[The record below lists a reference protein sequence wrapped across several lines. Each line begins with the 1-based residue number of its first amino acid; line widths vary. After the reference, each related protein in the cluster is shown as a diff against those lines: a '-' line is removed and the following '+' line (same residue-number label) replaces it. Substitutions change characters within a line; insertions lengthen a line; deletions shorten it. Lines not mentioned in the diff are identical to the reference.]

1 VTDGGVKQRD
11 YSDGEEKKNGMGRI
25 HLITNDELQM
35 ANQCRN
41 LGERGRLARS
51 FRRPRRKG
59 FQGVT
64 RGAPAHGRA
73 SCDTAGE
80 GARAPPVAH
89 SFERHS
95 STSPRIKTMVREFA
109 LTCSHLMTSRFRF
122 GFLALTWLVT
132 SNHASADRASTRSEH
147 TNRLA
152 HEKSPYLLQHAHNPV
167 DWYPWG
173 EEAFAKA
180 RRENKPIFLSVGY
193 STCHWCHVMAH
204 ESFEN
209 EDVAAVMNREFVNI
223 KVDREERPDVD
234 RVYMTFV
241 QATTGSG
248 GWPMSVWLTPDLKP
262 FVGGTYF
269 PPEERYGQPA
279 FKKVL
284 ERIATAW
291 KEDHDKIV
299 EQGSKIVEAL
309 RGSQSAAPAEGTIDS
324 SVADAAYRQL
334 DRSYDPK
341 EGGFGTA
348 PKFPRP
354 VTLNFLTRFYARE
367 AGHASGL
374 PSANNASGTHALPS
388 QALETALFTLRKMA
402 AGGMHDHIGGGFHRY
417 SVDRYWHVP
426 HFEKMLYDQ
435 AQLAAAYLDAFQI
448 TRDKQYESV
457 ARDILDYVARD
468 MTSKEGGF
476 FSAEDADSPVFGI
489 DAPNHKTAEG
499 AFYIWTKKEINDA
512 LGNSADVFDFHYG
525 VQAHGNAP
533 EGSDP
538 HDEFRGKNILIER
551 HTIAETAERFK
562 KSEEEIGKVL
572 AESRDKLF
580 AIRAKR
586 PRPHLDDKIIAAWN
600 GLMISAFARAAQ
612 VLDDARYLEVATRA
626 AKFMRTKLY
635 DSSHKILYR
644 SYREGRSNI
653 EGFADDY
660 ATVIQG
666 LLDLYQASFHIECLK
681 LARQLQ
687 ETQDRLFFDEQNGG
701 YFSNSGRDKNVFV
714 RIKDDNDGAEPAAS
728 SIAALNLLRLSQIY
742 NDPKM
747 AERAKK
753 TIDAFATILLQFPS
767 GMPQMLVALETSL
780 GKPRQIVIAGKKD
793 SPETEALLKE
803 VHRHFLPNTIVI
815 LADASEGQKYL
826 GENNEAIRAMS
837 LVEGKPAAYVCE
849 NFTCKAPVTDP
860 KQLSDL
866 LKL

>member
-1 VTDGGVKQRD
+1 
-11 YSDGEEKKNGMGRI
+11 M
-25 HLITNDELQM
+25 
-35 ANQCRN
+35 
-41 LGERGRLARS
+41 
-51 FRRPRRKG
+51 
-59 FQGVT
+59 
-64 RGAPAHGRA
+64 RA
-73 SCDTAGE
+73 
-80 GARAPPVAH
+80 
-89 SFERHS
+89 
-95 STSPRIKTMVREFA
+95 
-109 LTCSHLMTSRFRF
+109 
-122 GFLALTWLVT
+122 
-132 SNHASADRASTRSEH
+132 SEH

-209 EDVAAVMNREFVNI
+209 EEVAAIMNREFVNI

-279 FKKVL
+279 FTKVL

-309 RGSQSAAPAEGTIDS
+309 RESQSAAPGEGKIDG
-324 SVADAAYRQL
+324 SVADAAYRQI

-341 EGGFGTA
+341 EGGFGNA

-354 VTLNFLTRFYARE
+354 VTLNFLTRFYARDPKSD
-367 AGHASGL
+367 SGK
-374 PSANNASGTHALPS
+374 HALDM
-388 QALETALFTLRKMA
+388 ALFTLRKMA

-435 AQLAAAYLDAFQI
+435 AQLAVAYLDAFQI
-448 TRDKQYESV
+448 TKDKQYESV

-476 FSAEDADSPVFGI
+476 FSAEDADSPVVGI
-489 DAPNHKTAEG
+489 DDPSHKTAEG
-499 AFYIWTKKEINDA
+499 AFYVWTKKEIDDA
-512 LGNSADVFDFHYG
+512 LGDSAEVFDFHYG

-551 HTIAETAERFK
+551 HTIADTARHFK
-562 KSEEEIGKVL
+562 KSEGEIAKVL
-572 AESRDKLF
+572 TQSREKLF
-580 AIRAKR
+580 AIRAQR
-586 PRPHLDDKIIAAWN
+586 PRPHLDDKIISSWN
-600 GLMISAFARAAQ
+600 GLMISAYARAAQ
-612 VLDDARYLEVATRA
+612 VLDDPRYLEIATRSA
-626 AKFMRTKLY
+626 NFVRTKLY
-635 DSSHKILYR
+635 DPSRKILYR

-660 ATVIQG
+660 AMVIQG
-666 LLDLYQASFHIECLK
+666 LLDLYEASFDVECLK
-681 LARQLQ
+681 FAIQLQ
-687 ETQDRLFFDEQNGG
+687 ETQDRLFFDEKNGG
-701 YFSNSGRDKNVFV
+701 YFSNSGRDKSVFV
-714 RIKDDNDGAEPAAS
+714 RMKDDNDGAEPAAS

-742 NDPKM
+742 DDPKL

-767 GMPQMLVALETSL
+767 GMPQMLVAVENSL

-793 SPETEALLKE
+793 SPETKALLKE

-815 LADASEGQKYL
+815 LADANEGQKYL
-826 GENNEAIRAMS
+826 GERNEAIRAMS

-849 NFTCKAPVTDP
+849 NFTCKAPVTDL

>member
-1 VTDGGVKQRD
+1 
-11 YSDGEEKKNGMGRI
+11 
-25 HLITNDELQM
+25 
-35 ANQCRN
+35 
-41 LGERGRLARS
+41 
-51 FRRPRRKG
+51 
-59 FQGVT
+59 
-64 RGAPAHGRA
+64 
-73 SCDTAGE
+73 
-80 GARAPPVAH
+80 
-89 SFERHS
+89 
-95 STSPRIKTMVREFA
+95 
-109 LTCSHLMTSRFRF
+109 MTSLFRF

-132 SNHASADRASTRSEH
+132 SHHSEADPTPSDPRRSQSAATEEAEH

-173 EEAFAKA
+173 KDAFAKA
-180 RRENKPIFLSVGY
+180 RQENKPIFLSVGY

-204 ESFEN
+204 ESFES
-209 EDVAAVMNREFVNI
+209 EEVAAIMNREFVNI

-241 QATTGSG
+241 QATTGGG

-309 RGSQSAAPAEGTIDS
+309 RESQSTTPSEGKIDD
-324 SVADAAYRQL
+324 SVADAAYRQI

-341 EGGFGTA
+341 EGGFGNA
-348 PKFPRP
+348 PKFPRS
-354 VTLNFLTRFYARE
+354 VTLNFLTRFYARDPKSD
-367 AGHASGL
+367 AGK
-374 PSANNASGTHALPS
+374 HALDM
-388 QALETALFTLRKMA
+388 ALFTLRKMA

-435 AQLAAAYLDAFQI
+435 AQLAIAYLDAYQI
-448 TRDKQYESV
+448 LVDPHLNPQVGIATGEERREADAKAPVRVEFEAV

-476 FSAEDADSPVFGI
+476 FSAEDADSPVPVAAVYDRRGETAKQTEI
-489 DAPNHKTAEG
+489 GAHRAPLQKTAEG
-499 AFYIWTKKEINDA
+499 AFYIWTKKEIDDA
-512 LGNSADVFDFHYG
+512 LSDSAGVFDFHYG

-538 HDEFRGKNILIER
+538 HDEFRRKNILIER
-551 HTIAETAERFK
+551 HTIAETARHFK
-562 KSEEEIGKVL
+562 RSEGEIAEVL
-572 AESRDKLF
+572 TQSREKLF
-580 AIRAKR
+580 AVRAQR
-586 PRPHLDDKIIAAWN
+586 PRPHLDDKIISAWN
-600 GLMISAFARAAQ
+600 GLMISAYARAAQ
-612 VLDDARYLEVATRA
+612 VIDEPRYLEIATRA
-626 AKFMRTKLY
+626 ANFLRSDLY
-635 DSSHKILYR
+635 DSSRKILYR
-644 SYREGRSNI
+644 SYRKGPSNI

-660 ATVIQG
+660 AFVVQG
-666 LLDLYQASFHIECLK
+666 LLDLYEVSFDIEWLK
-681 LARQLQ
+681 LAIQLQ
-687 ETQDRLFFDEQNGG
+687 EIQDRLFFDEKNGG
-701 YFSNSGRDKNVFV
+701 YFSNSGRDDSVFV
-714 RIKDDNDGAEPAAS
+714 RMKDDNDGAEPAAS

-742 NDPKM
+742 NDLKM

-767 GMPQMLVALETSL
+767 GMPQMRVAVENSL
-780 GKPRQIVIAGKKD
+780 GKPRQIVIAGNKD
-793 SPETEALLKE
+793 SSETKALLKE
-803 VHRHFLPNTIVI
+803 IHRHFLPNTVVI
-815 LADASEGQKYL
+815 LADANEGQKYL
-826 GENNEAIRAMS
+826 GERNEAIRAMS

-849 NFTCKAPVTDP
+849 NFTCKAPVTDL
-860 KQLSDL
+860 KQLSDF

>member
-1 VTDGGVKQRD
+1 MLLTSKSQLPLFLFCGLLFASSVSIVAEQQP
-11 YSDGEEKKNGMGRI
+11 
-25 HLITNDELQM
+25 TN
-35 ANQCRN
+35 
-41 LGERGRLARS
+41 S
-51 FRRPRRKG
+51 VF
-59 FQGVT
+59 
-64 RGAPAHGRA
+64 
-73 SCDTAGE
+73 
-80 GARAPPVAH
+80 
-89 SFERHS
+89 
-95 STSPRIKTMVREFA
+95 
-109 LTCSHLMTSRFRF
+109 
-122 GFLALTWLVT
+122 
-132 SNHASADRASTRSEH
+132 
-147 TNRLA
+147 TNRLGQ
-152 HEKSPYLLQHAHNPV
+152 EKSPYLLQHAHNPV

-173 EEAFAKA
+173 EDAFAKA

-209 EDVAAVMNREFVNI
+209 EEVAAIMNREFVNI

-309 RGSQSAAPAEGTIDS
+309 RESQSAAPGEGKIDG
-324 SVADAAYRQL
+324 SVADAAYRQI

-354 VTLNFLTRFYARE
+354 VTLNFLTRFYARDPKSE
-367 AGHASGL
+367 SGK
-374 PSANNASGTHALPS
+374 HALDM
-388 QALETALFTLRKMA
+388 ALFTLRKMA
-402 AGGMHDHIGGGFHRY
+402 AGGMHDHGGGGFHRY

-435 AQLAAAYLDAFQI
+435 AQLAIAYLDAHQI
-448 TRDKQYESV
+448 LVDTHLNPLPGQGEADAKAPVSVEFEAV

-476 FSAEDADSPVFGI
+476 FSAEDADSPVTGI
-489 DAPNHKTAEG
+489 DDPGHKKTAEG
-499 AFYIWTKKEINDA
+499 AFYVWTKTEIDDA
-512 LGNSADVFDFHYG
+512 LGDSAEIFDFHYG

-551 HTIAETAERFK
+551 HTIAETARHFK
-562 KSEEEIGKVL
+562 KSEGEIANVL
-572 AESRDKLF
+572 TQSREKLF
-580 AIRAKR
+580 GIRLLR
-586 PRPHLDDKIIAAWN
+586 PRPHRDDKIISAWN
-600 GLMISAFARAAQ
+600 GLMISAYARAAQ
-612 VLDDARYLEVATRA
+612 VIDEPRYLEIATRSA
-626 AKFMRTKLY
+626 NFVRTKLY
-635 DSSHKILYR
+635 DPSRKILYR
-644 SYREGRSNI
+644 NYREGRSNI

-666 LLDLYQASFHIECLK
+666 LLDLYEASFDIEWLK
-681 LARQLQ
+681 FAIQLQ
-687 ETQDRLFFDEQNGG
+687 EIQDRLFFDEKSGG
-701 YFSNSGRDKNVFV
+701 YFSSSGRDKSVFV
-714 RIKDDNDGAEPAAS
+714 RMKDDNDGAEPAAS

-742 NDPKM
+742 DDPKL

-753 TIDAFATILLQFPS
+753 TIDAFATILSQFPS
-767 GMPQMLVALETSL
+767 GMPQMLVAVENSL
-780 GKPRQIVIAGKKD
+780 GKPRQIVIAGKRN
-793 SPETEALLKE
+793 SPETKALLKE
-803 VHRHFLPNTIVI
+803 VHRHFLPNTVVI
-815 LADASEGQKYL
+815 LADANEGQKYL
-826 GENNEAIRAMS
+826 GERNEALRAMS
-837 LVEGKPAAYVCE
+837 LVEGKPTAYVCE
-849 NFTCKAPVTDP
+849 NFTCKAPVTDV
-860 KQLSDL
+860 KRLSDL